1 MPTRRRISPRRIAA
15 VVAAG
20 VLALAVWRFVETAG
34 LLRQLTPV
42 RPGPCRAVAGFDGPE
57 DIVIDRARSL
67 AYVTS
72 ADRLGV
78 MRAGSPP
85 NGAILLLPL
94 ATGAD
99 AIPRR
104 LTPLPPETFFPHGLD
119 LWIGPAGER
128 RLFVVNHGRDGASH
142 SVEIFRITDEGRRLV
157 HLETIRSRAF
167 IDPNDIVAVGPRSF
181 YLTNL
186 YGSRSALGRI
196 LEGYL
201 MLPLAD
207 VVHFDGVRARP
218 VAGGLRMAN
227 GIARDAAGERIFVAE
242 ITGRAVT
249 AFRRL
254 PGSGGLGKLWRRA
267 VPMGVDNL
275 SMDADGVLW
284 AAGHPDLLAISA
296 RLGGSQAPSPSE
308 VMRIDWRDRSVPA
321 WRTVFLDRG
330 GTLSAASVAVH
341 VDDRLLIGAVF
352 GGKILDCRLS

>member
-1 MPTRRRISPRRIAA
+1 MRSQRRIRRGGLVAAVIVIVIAA
-15 VVAAG
+15 AA
-20 VLALAVWRFVETAG
+20 WRFAETAG
-34 LLRQLTPV
+34 LLRELTPV
-42 RPGPCRAVAGFDGPE
+42 RPGPCRALTGFDGPE
-57 DIVIDRARSL
+57 DIVVDRERGL
-67 AYVTS
+67 AYVTR

-78 MRAGSPP
+78 MRKGRPP

-94 ATGAD
+94 ADAAD
-99 AIPRR
+99 AAPVP
-104 LTPLPPETFFPHGLD
+104 LPSLPPEDFFPHGLD
-119 LWIGPAGER
+119 LWIGADGER
-128 RLFVVNHGRDGASH
+128 RLLVVNHGRDGASH

-157 HLETIRSRAF
+157 HLETVRSSTF
-167 IDPNDIVAVGPRSF
+167 IDPNDIVAVGARRF

-186 YGSRSALGRI
+186 YGSRSALGRT

-207 VVHFDGVRARP
+207 VVHYDGMRARP
-218 VAGGLRMAN
+218 VAEGLRMAN
-227 GIARDAAGERIFVAE
+227 GIARDAKGERIFVAE

-249 AFRRL
+249 AYRRL
-254 PGSGGLGKLWRRA
+254 PGSGGLGKLWRLA

-308 VMRIDWRDRSVPA
+308 VMRIDWRDRAAPE

-330 GTLSAASVAVH
+330 ETLSAASVAVH

-352 GGKILDCRLS
+352 GEKILDCRLP